1 MIAKPL
7 LFEINMC
14 LKLTLISHKNPNFSI
29 FGLKLTFFDFNGPTD
44 PKNEF
49 GTIKNFLEVHYYFFG
64 SEKILGR
71 AGHPHAGISAK
82 KHPNF
87 AVFGLKS

>member
-1 MIAKPL
+1 MDSEKVFGAGLPPTCRNFGK
-7 LFEINMC
+7 
-14 LKLTLISHKNPNFSI
+14 KNPNFSI
-29 FGLKLTFFDFNGPTD
+29 FGLKLRFFDSNGPTD